1 MPVDSLSN
9 GFIPKQTSLFRP
21 VTQSSLRGNMSD
33 FFNRTQEFVGDQLEG
48 IANSHTQDNKERRS
62 RRDEDDS
69 EIRLQPQGM
78 GNFVDL
84 FI

>member
-1 MPVDSLSN
+1 MPVDTVSN

-21 VTQSSLRGNMSD
+21 VTQSNLRSNMSD

-48 IANSHTQDNKERRS
+48 IANPKSQEEGRMRSQQENESVER
-62 RRDEDDS
+62 
-69 EIRLQPQGM
+69 RLQPQGM
-78 GNFVDL
+78 GQNVDL

>member
-1 MPVDSLSN
+1 MPVDSLSS
-9 GFIPKQTSLFRP
+9 GFVPKQTTLFRP
-21 VTQSSLRGNMSD
+21 VTQSSLRSNMSD

-48 IANSHTQDNKERRS
+48 IAGSLSKDTEERRS
-62 RRDEDDS
+62 RTEEDGF
-69 EIRLQPQGM
+69 EKRLQPQGM